1 MGELRDVPGKL
12 LLSTEYEEYKSG
24 KRNSTE
30 KSAFPVIGLVGI
42 AENVGKLDIIC
53 KLVGVTRKFKQE

>member
-53 KLVGVTRKFKQE
+53 KRS